1 MFLEICIATLAIPPI
16 AAAAV
21 YVHERNKRKMK
32 RMKRKELILGLEG
45 IMVSSG
51 LSRSEL
57 EIIEQTVDRL
67 KADKLKI
74 KELKAE
80 NEINLET
87 FVEAFL
93 DEMEYGLEQMEDF

>member
-1 MFLEICIATLAIPPI
+1 
-16 AAAAV
+16 
-21 YVHERNKRKMK
+21 MK

-87 FVEAFL
+87 FVKVDKYWRNNQRELSAFGYNP
-93 DEMEYGLEQMEDF
+93 D